1 MKLNAH
7 HDIVAPIEGVFDA
20 LSDTLKWEKAS
31 LRRGMLVKRRD
42 GGTGL
47 SDGSEWD
54 IHVTVRGKPRDFTLT
69 AKEITR
75 PNQII
80 FDGGSNMFTA
90 LITVDLIE
98 LSARKTRASLSVE
111 TTPKTLAARIMLQS
125 AKLAKSALQKRFA
138 QRVRRAFAELE
149 EQISRNF

>member
-7 HDIVAPIEGVFDA
+7 HDIIAPIGAVFEA
-20 LSDTLKWEKAS
+20 LSDTVKWERAS

-42 GGTGL
+42 GGIGL
-47 SDGSEWD
+47 NAGARWD
-54 IHVTVRGKPRDFTLT
+54 IQVTYRGRPRDLTLI
-69 AKEITR
+69 AKEIAK

-80 FDGGSNMFTA
+80 FEGGSNMFTA

-138 QRVRRAFAELE
+138 QRVGRAFAELE